1 MTVGLFVS
9 HETLQCMLPVAE
21 TSISKRAFDKLG
33 VFEQLTVFCFFAHFA
48 IQFSVAPSFTIQGY
62 VVSHS
67 GLHFCKVLVF
77 VCCFCGLYGAD
88 GTGSAGRL
96 NYQLTKKWQ
105 MLGSIRYFNSCSF
118 YYRSWSL
125 STIGIT
131 NGFQTKL
138 NKELL
143 LKTSC
148 VHCRSHLLNLAA
160 ANVAREVKLL
170 QGSLSTIRRCTSYY
184 RSWSLSTTRRCTS
197 YSETALVCIQYP
209 ARTNSRP
216 ELSEFFA
223 RPSKHCDTLASR
235 GELSTGYLLKAE
247 NEPCRSFTS
256 RATLAAARFSRWLR
270 QWTQL
275 IFKSS
280 YLLSLVWKPFVILH
294 ILADP
299 LKPIQYM
306 QEFYT
311 SRRIKPEHKTVT
323 ILLCVCY
330 TKSSYWH
337 SHK

>member
-118 YYRSWSL
+118 YYRSWTL
-125 STIGIT
+125 STI
-131 NGFQTKL
+131 
-138 NKELL
+138 
-143 LKTSC
+143 C
-148 VHCRSHLLNLAA
+148 
-160 ANVAREVKLL
+160 
-170 QGSLSTIRRCTSYY
+170 RCTSYY
-184 RSWSLSTTRRCTS
+184 RSWTLSTIRRCTS

-216 ELSEFFA
+216 ELSVFFA
-223 RPSKHCDTLASR
+223 PPSKHCDTLASC

-275 IFKSS
+275 VFKSS
-280 YLLSLVWKPFVILH
+280 SLLSLVWKPFVIPH